1 MKFSPEA
8 AFFDHCAE
16 RKMEK
21 VLHLREKL
29 FKELLKANFW
39 LMAWATSDRILVG
52 NIRIFWNEN

>member
-21 VLHLREKL
+21 S
-29 FKELLKANFW
+29 FALKRKTFQ
-39 LMAWATSDRILVG
+39 RIAEG
-52 NIRIFWNEN
+52 

>member
-29 FKELLKANFW
+29 FKVLLKANTW
-39 LMAWATSDRILVG
+39 LMAWATSDRILVA
-52 NIRIFWNEN
+52 NIL